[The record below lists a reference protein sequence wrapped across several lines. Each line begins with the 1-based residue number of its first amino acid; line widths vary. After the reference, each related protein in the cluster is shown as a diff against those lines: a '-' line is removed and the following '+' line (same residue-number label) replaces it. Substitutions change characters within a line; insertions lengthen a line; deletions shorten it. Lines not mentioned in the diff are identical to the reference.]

1 MIKYIKAAFW
11 NRWNLLTLLAGTGV
25 AVISGRPDIV
35 GALLL
40 AGEVAYLGMLGA
52 HPKFQKYVEAQA
64 HKTKQ
69 ERTGESKQELL
80 RRLTHSLP
88 RGLRDRYD
96 GLRQRCL
103 DLHEIATNL
112 RRTSD
117 DRYSGSLDS
126 MQLEGLD
133 RLLWIF
139 LRLLYTQ
146 HSLSQFLDQTI
157 WESYTKSN
165 YHWFSQ
171 YSLNYSN
178 QLISYLKFQRS
189 K

>member
-117 DRYSGSLDS
+117 DRFILHAA
-126 MQLEGLD
+126 D
-133 RLLWIF
+133 RTSPAPLQRT
-139 LRLLYTQ
+139 LRRRVAGPARPEPLA
-146 HSLSQFLDQTI
+146 HC
-157 WESYTKSN
+157 
-165 YHWFSQ
+165 
-171 YSLNYSN
+171 
-178 QLISYLKFQRS
+178 
-189 K
+189 